1 MTGPR
6 PAPMEPLVTAA
17 GRPQCCYHCTAIA
30 TTMPPLG
37 WVDRDGRW
45 VTIVHKLKRRP
56 SKLYIILFLLRHP
69 KKNEKMLIS
78 SILPS
83 LILHTSIIHQD
94 YSCNVLLGAM
104 AHNNTKLSD

>member
-17 GRPQCCYHCTAIA
+17 GRPQCCYHNCHNYA
-30 TTMPPLG
+30 TIGLG
-37 WVDRDGRW
+37 GQRW
-45 VTIVHKLKRRP
+45 SVGYYIVHKLKRRP

-104 AHNNTKLSD
+104 AHNNTELSD